1 MENEKIVLKRKKK
14 TFLSKLFEDKKK
26 RYLYMFIFILPFIIA
41 IVIFGVITV
50 KELKGIINMAK
61 GDTPVEV
68 KDENKIESM
77 NYILRDNA
85 TDVQKEY
92 FAELKNAVEVDN
104 ADELTLAGLVCK
116 NFVAD
121 FFTWTNKYGQYDVG
135 GLYYF
140 YSQEDDVTNFKSNIY
155 LKARD
160 GIYKYLN
167 QYINEYGSENL
178 LEVSEVSV
186 DSVSKANYVYEMYE
200 KVGVES
206 DAEGTYYN
214 IYDTI
219 NYECFDVTCSW
230 SYKEGSK
237 LDTSKFVNKLNFLVI
252 EDRGRYEIVEI
263 SENKIDAREITETT
277 ETSEEAQD

>member
-26 RYLYMFIFILPFIIA
+26 KYLYMFIFILPFIIA

-50 KELKGIINMAK
+50 KEVKGIINMAK

-68 KDENKIESM
+68 KDENKITSM

-85 TDVQKEY
+85 TDLQKEY

-104 ADELTLAGLVCK
+104 ADELTIAGLVCK